1 MVPFIYTISNE
12 IGRLLKKT
20 KNIRAIHAPKRKT
33 AHMPRSAKD
42 ALEREVPGVYRECGE
57 MYVGQTGETFET
69 RCKEHRR

>member
-1 MVPFIYTISNE
+1 
-12 IGRLLKKT
+12 
-20 KNIRAIHAPKRKT
+20 
-33 AHMPRSAKD
+33 MPRSAKD